1 MKHGSTLI
9 YITVMHSTIGIVK
22 SLQTIIQKFKHSR
35 KSLLYMYNN
44 GINIL
49 FKFPNYDKAPDISLV
64 TYL

>member
-1 MKHGSTLI
+1 
-9 YITVMHSTIGIVK
+9 MHSTISIVK

-35 KSLLYMYNN
+35 KSLLYIYNN
-44 GINIL
+44 GIHIF